1 MNRTNAALSPLGIQ
15 SLGPTVGDLPAE
27 AQAFMLRRGT
37 VRIWRHGE
45 AVQEHLVPV
54 RHMSWI
60 KAGRLRSTLTQSD
73 GVVQSVGWV
82 MQSELIGM
90 AGLLTGTPSRVT
102 LRVDTATATVVQ
114 IDRATLEDLINQ
126 VPGVG
131 LGLAVGMS
139 RRQDQLFDIIDVG
152 RPRLLIEK
160 LRAVLVWWTRYFG
173 VAARDGSVELWVSQS
188 DLADAVGASRQRV
201 HSELKRLQ
209 DMQEVELAYRKLI
222 VRPLFFKK
230 LGSAVS
236 SDPKD
241 LQRGR

>member
-27 AQAFMLRRGT
+27 AQAFMLRRGI
-37 VRIWRHGE
+37 VRNWRYGE

-54 RHMSWI
+54 RYMSWI
-60 KAGRLRSTLTQSD
+60 KQGRLRSTMTQSD

-102 LRVDTATATVVQ
+102 LRVDTAVATIVQ
-114 IDRATLEDLINQ
+114 IDRAALEDMINQ
-126 VPGVG
+126 IPGVG
-131 LGLAVGMS
+131 VGIAVGMS

-152 RPRLLIEK
+152 RPRVLIEK
-160 LRAVLVWWTRYFG
+160 LRAVLVWWTRNFG
-173 VAARDGSVELWVSQS
+173 VAARDGSVELWVSQG

-209 DMQEVELAYRKLI
+209 ELQEVELAYRKVI
-222 VRPLFFKK
+222 VRPLFFRK
-230 LGSAVS
+230 LKDGKSA
-236 SDPKD
+236 
-241 LQRGR
+241 